1 MKKIHPLVFK
11 LHRTLQKFL
20 RRDGNYL
27 LAVSGGADSMAL
39 ACACAVLQSEG
50 WGRYSVCHV
59 EHGLRGQ
66 EALEDMAWVRQFCAQ
81 RGLPCCVCHVDV
93 PAEAAALHLSIEAAA
108 RSLRYGALR
117 EALAQTGAEAIV
129 TAHNSDD
136 QAETVL
142 LRLLRGAGTGGLGG
156 IRPVSPQAIR
166 PLLAFSHAQLAEYCA
181 LQGVGYRHDSSN
193 DDLHYTRNRVRHQLL
208 PFLEQS
214 FNGEVRQALLRT
226 ARLLQEDEA
235 CLAQGADEL
244 YEACLI
250 LQNETE
256 IQLRAAALAQAAAAL
271 RKRALR
277 RAYFALAGREL
288 DFERTEALAKLLAA
302 RRGGSVLQLP
312 GGVQASYRN
321 KWLIFTKSGVNK
333 NTSKDLKEF

>member
-20 RRDGNYL
+20 RLDGHYL

-39 ACACAVLQSEG
+39 AAACAALQDTG
-50 WGRYSVCHV
+50 WGSYSVCHV

-66 EALEDMAWVRQFCAQ
+66 ESLDDMLWVRQFCAQ
-81 RGLPCCVCHVDV
+81 RGLPCYVRHVDV
-93 PAEAAALHLSIEAAA
+93 QAEAVQERLSVEAAA

-117 EALAQTGAEAIV
+117 QVLAQTGAEAIV

-156 IRPVSPQAIR
+156 IRPVSLQAVR
-166 PLLAFSHAQLAEYCA
+166 PLLTFSHAQLAEYCA
-181 LQGVGYRHDSSN
+181 LQGVAYRHDSSN
-193 DDLHYTRNRVRHQLL
+193 DDLQYTRNRVRHQLL

-226 ARLLQEDEA
+226 AQLLQEDEA
-235 CLAQGADEL
+235 CLARKADEL
-244 YEACLI
+244 YEACLL

-256 IQLRAAALAQAAAAL
+256 IELRAAVLAQAAAAL
-271 RKRALR
+271 QKRALR

-302 RRGGSVLQLP
+302 KRGGSVLQLP

-321 KWLIFTKSGVNK
+321 KRLIFTKNGVDK
-333 NTSKDLKEF
+333 NTSEDLKEF